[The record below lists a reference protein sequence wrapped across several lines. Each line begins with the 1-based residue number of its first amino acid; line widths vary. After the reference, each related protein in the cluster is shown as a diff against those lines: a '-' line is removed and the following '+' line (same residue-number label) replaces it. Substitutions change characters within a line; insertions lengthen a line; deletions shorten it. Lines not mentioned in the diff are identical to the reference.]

1 MSAPTLLVIDVQAGF
16 DDPGWGPRN
25 NPEAEERISE
35 LLRSWRRAVAPIIHV
50 RHHSVTP
57 GGRFVG
63 GGMAFKRQAAPLSDE
78 PVVTKE
84 VNSAFIGTDLEQRL
98 RTAGADTVVVAGL
111 TTDHCCSTTARMAAN
126 LGFDV
131 WFLSDAT
138 ATFDRL
144 GPNGKHLPARTMHEV
159 SLASLHGEFAEII
172 DTAEAVRR
180 LEDDRQ
186 PRPDPTVLT

>member
-1 MSAPTLLVIDVQAGF
+1 MPAPTLLVIDVQAAF

-25 NPEAEERISE
+25 NPQAEQRIAE
-35 LLRSWRRAVAPIIHV
+35 VLRGWRRLSAPIIHV
-50 RHHSVTP
+50 RHRSITP

-63 GGMAFKRQAAPLSDE
+63 DGMTFKPQATPLPDE

-98 RTAGADTVVVAGL
+98 RTADVDTVVVVGL

-126 LGFDV
+126 LGFGV

-138 ATFDRL
+138 ATFDRV
-144 GPNGKHLPARTMHEV
+144 GPDGEHLPAQTMHEV
-159 SLASLHGEFAEII
+159 NLASLHQEFADVI
-172 DTAEAVRR
+172 DAAEAVRR
-180 LEDDRQ
+180 LAAFGER
-186 PRPDPTVLT
+186 TS